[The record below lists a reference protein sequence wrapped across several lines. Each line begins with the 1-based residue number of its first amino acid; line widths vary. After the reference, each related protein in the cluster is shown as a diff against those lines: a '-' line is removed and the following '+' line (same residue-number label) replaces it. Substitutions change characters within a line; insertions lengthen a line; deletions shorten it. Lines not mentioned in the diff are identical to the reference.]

1 MEPTATSAD
10 GNAQYRFEIDY
21 EYDGAEDSVV
31 KETIQP
37 ELSDSVAKQ
46 LAGHAALDRGADIH
60 EFDAHDVTVL
70 DVTRLDG
77 AA

>member
-1 MEPTATSAD
+1 MEAHHTSAD
-10 GNAQYRFEIDY
+10 GNAVYRFEITY
-21 EYDGAEDSVV
+21 EYAGERGAVE
-31 KETIQP
+31 KETVQD
-37 ELSDSVAKQ
+37 ELSESAARQ

-70 DVTRLDG
+70 DVTRLDD